1 MNYLLHCIIIEFFMA
16 VYCYRFGSIVF
27 QIPKENKK
35 YLAMTT
41 FTKTCGYNVI
51 TMYLCYIGII
61 ENSYRYGLLNV
72 FCIIVLFAI
81 YKLMTGL
88 DYLRII
94 LGTMLVDTFC
104 GIAIL
109 VPYLLTYAIV
119 NNDFSFDRNF
129 EANLGIYTLV
139 AIILAIGAGYLMER
153 YIVRRF
159 LHNFAT
165 CKIPFQN
172 LFRILC
178 VMGFVWTMYTYSV
191 QERFSITW
199 LYAVAQI
206 IIALGIL
213 YIASWFYRWRKERK
227 IQMENEQL
235 NYENKAMKEYCAT
248 LEKQMETI
256 EQFQDDI
263 EKHMEEVEEIAKEAG
278 DDVEIR
284 QYAEELRQT
293 YEEIYQKIKGD

>member
-1 MNYLLHCIIIEFFMA
+1 MNYLLHCIIIETFMA
-16 VYCYRFGSIVF
+16 IYCYRFGSIVF

-51 TMYLCYIGII
+51 TMYLCYVGII

-104 GIAIL
+104 GIVIL
-109 VPYLLTYAIV
+109 VPYLLTYSIA

-129 EANLGIYTLV
+129 EADLGIYTLV
-139 AIILAIGAGYLMER
+139 SIILVIGAGYLMEQ

-159 LHNFAT
+159 LRNFAT

-172 LFRILC
+172 LIRIIC
-178 VMGFVWTMYTYSV
+178 VIAFIWVMYMYSV
-191 QERFSITW
+191 QEKFSITW

-213 YIASWFYRWRKERK
+213 YIASWFYRWRKES
-227 IQMENEQL
+227 M
-235 NYENKAMKEYCAT
+235 M
-248 LEKQMETI
+248 
-256 EQFQDDI
+256 
-263 EKHMEEVEEIAKEAG
+263 VS
-278 DDVEIR
+278 
-284 QYAEELRQT
+284 
-293 YEEIYQKIKGD
+293 